1 MKILAIAIA
10 IAASLAEVCAADLA
24 SADEVRAATY
34 DNAPTNRT
42 FDFTATVAYPPIDT
56 ALAIIDDSGF
66 AKVHLRK
73 DALKK
78 MNEIKAGDK
87 VHLIGGVFHSYNSG
101 NNYAD
106 ANNVYF
112 LEHGQTPKPMP
123 ATPREITST
132 DFRDRVVSLSG
143 FIADVF
149 RDEIDPRF
157 IFIVLYD
164 GANSAFLAL
173 HGGTTDTL
181 PAHLVGATVEA
192 IGLVNIPRMNN
203 LNRKVQNVIVE
214 INDLGSIKVIEKAPD
229 NPFDVPSLYSNGI
242 GMQGY
247 FDAGLRR
254 RRVAGKV
261 LAVWRDKALLKTTS
275 GLVSRVQFAEEPRPK
290 CGASIEAAGIPDTDF
305 FRLNLSR
312 AIWREAAAKDDSPE
326 PTAEPMTAEAL
337 LRDKMGNTKISAAH
351 YGHCVTVSGTLAAK
365 PSTRLMDMRAELTC
379 GDLRLALDMT
389 SSPHALDDI
398 DVGSTIEATGVCV
411 IEAETWRPQ
420 TPYPHIQDIF
430 IAVNS
435 ADDIRVLARPSWWTA
450 GRLLAVIGALLAA
463 LAAVLVW
470 NRSLRR
476 LAERR
481 GRELAAGDIARAEAD
496 IRTMERTRLAVE
508 LHDSV
513 AQTMNGAIMELKA
526 AERCVTNSPQEMTRH
541 LGIVERTLKSTIGEL
556 RNCLWDLRNQSLDEK
571 DFAEAIRRTL
581 LPHTKGVA
589 LAVRFS
595 VPREI
600 VTDNTAH
607 TILRVT
613 RELVINAIKH
623 GHAKSIKVAGAVTDK
638 TMMISVTDD
647 GCGFDPENRPGVA
660 EGHFGIQG
668 IRERLRLLAGEI
680 SYDAAPGR
688 GTKATVTIN
697 LPGEDS

>member
-10 IAASLAEVCAADLA
+10 IAALAASLAEVCAADLA

-42 FDFTATVAYPPIDT
+42 FDFTATVAYPPIAT

-78 MNEIKAGDK
+78 TNEIKAGDK

-112 LEHGQTPKPMP
+112 LEHGQTPKPTP

-275 GLVSRVQFAEEPRPK
+275 GLVSRVQFAEVPYPK
-290 CGASIEAAGIPDTDF
+290 CNAAIEAAGIPDTDF

-312 AIWREAAAKDDSPE
+312 AIWRETKLAKDTPE
-326 PTAEPMTAEAL
+326 TQPEQIDAEAL
-337 LRDKMGNTKISAAH
+337 LTDGNGNTKISAAH
-351 YGHCVTVSGTLAAK
+351 YGKLVTVSGLLAAK
-365 PSTRLMDMRAELTC
+365 PSMRIKDMRGERFIDAEISQMLSENPPIPE
-379 GDLRLALDMT
+379 L
-389 SSPHALDDI
+389 SPRQRQILESVTRGLSNEEIAKMLGIGLSVEKEH
-398 DVGSTIEATGVCV
+398 VRATF
-411 IEAETWRPQ
+411 AK
-420 TPYPHIQDIF
+420 
-430 IAVNS
+430 
-435 ADDIRVLARPSWWTA
+435 
-450 GRLLAVIGALLAA
+450 IGAA
-463 LAAVLVW
+463 
-470 NRSLRR
+470 NRSEAVAIALRKH
-476 LAERR
+476 L
-481 GRELAAGDIARAEAD
+481 
-496 IRTMERTRLAVE
+496 
-508 LHDSV
+508 
-513 AQTMNGAIMELKA
+513 LK
-526 AERCVTNSPQEMTRH
+526 
-541 LGIVERTLKSTIGEL
+541 I
-556 RNCLWDLRNQSLDEK
+556 
-571 DFAEAIRRTL
+571 
-581 LPHTKGVA
+581 
-589 LAVRFS
+589 
-595 VPREI
+595 
-600 VTDNTAH
+600 
-607 TILRVT
+607 
-613 RELVINAIKH
+613 
-623 GHAKSIKVAGAVTDK
+623 
-638 TMMISVTDD
+638 
-647 GCGFDPENRPGVA
+647 
-660 EGHFGIQG
+660 
-668 IRERLRLLAGEI
+668 
-680 SYDAAPGR
+680 
-688 GTKATVTIN
+688 
-697 LPGEDS
+697 